1 MANNESRKL
10 MVDVVARIDKLE
22 KAMKR
27 GADVSDKQMGR
38 VEKRAKTMVVRLDK
52 QFTDLAANFGKGFLA
67 GLGAVGVGGIAG
79 AIQNVAKSFA
89 DLGREAK
96 MAGVNVEDF
105 QRWRYVADQNRIGID
120 ALTDGFKELSLRAS
134 EYVTTAGK
142 SGSAADAFR
151 QLGLSPQEVQERIKD
166 PSKFMLELIDRVQRL
181 KNTAKGIQIFDE
193 LFGGQG
199 GEQFV
204 QLIEQ
209 GREGIAATLKE
220 ADAMGVVFDKEWIEK
235 SAEIDRSFNR
245 LATTMGTAVKGAIVE
260 AATALEGFISSWNA
274 LNEKSVSGLKAELE
288 ILKQSRERLATT
300 QPSGGWEDTVA
311 GIFGKDRES
320 QLAAIAAKEKVIND
334 ELERRQAIVLKTVE
348 IEGAPYKPLA
358 APTSGKSD
366 AEKAR
371 EKAAKQAERERK
383 AVTDLIKELEFEASL
398 VGKSAVEKEKM
409 IALRHA
415 GAAATEAEK
424 QKINSLVESTYRA
437 NEAHEKQKQA
447 LQELN
452 DAGRD
457 FAGTLVDGLLSG
469 AKASDVLS
477 NALGQL
483 ADRFL
488 NSGLDALFGGG
499 GIGGIFGSVF
509 GGGKSD
515 PWAGLRFQDGGL
527 PKFASGTPSR
537 VRPGIVRGPG
547 TGTSDSI
554 VARISNKEF
563 ITNARSTQKY
573 RPLLEAINEDRLPTF
588 AKGMPSIAAPRMPDL
603 SRITNNNNNTTMNS
617 APIINVNVN
626 GATGDKEIEAR
637 AFSGAQRA
645 IMQWQKT
652 PYFAQAVA
660 GGVKQAN
667 KRGML
672 PR

>member
-1 MANNESRKL
+1 MANEPAL
-10 MVDVVARIDKLE
+10 YARMEMRVKDAE
-22 KAMKR
+22 K
-27 GADVSDKQMGR
+27 QL
-38 VEKRAKTMVVRLDK
+38 AKFAQRLDGEATGMERRWGK
-52 QFTDLAANFGKGFLA
+52 ATKNMDNTMSRGLAKMEGYLSNFGKGLWA
-67 GLGAVGVGGIAG
+67 GIAAG
-79 AIQNVAKSFA
+79 GFAGITVAIQNVAKSFA

-96 MAGVNVEDF
+96 MAGVDVEDF

-260 AATALEGFISSWNA
+260 AATALEGFISSWRDLEN
-274 LNEKSVSGLKAELE
+274 KSLSGINAELDT
-288 ILKQSRERLATT
+288 LAKRKAQLLAQKGTT
-300 QPSGGWEDTVA
+300 EDSLLS
-311 GIFGKDRES
+311 IIGKDADTEMRS
-320 QLAAIAAKEKVIND
+320 LDDKMAKLQARKD
-334 ELERRQAIVLKTVE
+334 ELTATKLDTIV
-348 IEGAPYKPLA
+348 IEPAYKPLA

-398 VGKSAVEKEKM
+398 VGKTAVEKEKM

-424 QKINSLVESTYRA
+424 HKIESLVESTYRA
-437 NEAHEKQKQA
+437 NEAHKRQKEA

-499 GIGGIFGSVF
+499 GGIGGLLGGLF

-515 PWAGLRFQDGGL
+515 PWAGLRL
-527 PKFASGTPSR
+527 ASG
-537 VRPGIVRGPG
+537 GHVRGPG
-547 TGTSDSI
+547 GPRSDSI
-554 VARISNKEF
+554 PAMLSNGEYV
-563 ITNARSTQKY
+563 INAAAAKKFG
-573 RPLLEAINEDRLPTF
+573 PLLDAINGGRGLALAGGGPISL
-588 AKGMPSIAAPRMPDL
+588 PSITAPRMPDL
-603 SRITNNNNNTTMNS
+603 SRITNTNNNSVNS
-617 APIINVNVN
+617 APVININVT
-626 GATGDKEIEAR
+626 GASGDDHVRSLVRDGVRQGLSAYDKG
-637 AFSGAQRA
+637 SVQRIA
-645 IMQWQKT
+645 MNLRQ
-652 PYFAQAVA
+652 VSS
-660 GGVKQAN
+660 
-667 KRGML
+667 RGL
-672 PR
+672 AK

>member
-27 GADVSDKQMGR
+27 GAQVTDQQMGR
-38 VEKRAKTMVVRLDK
+38 VEKRAKTMIVRLDR

-67 GLGAVGVGGIAG
+67 GLGAMGVGGIAA
-79 AIQNVAKSFA
+79 AIQNVTRSFA

-120 ALTDGFKELSLRAS
+120 AMVDGLKELNLRAS

-260 AATALEGFISSWNA
+260 AASALEAFLSSWRDMESKT
-274 LNEKSVSGLKAELE
+274 LSGVNAELA
-288 ILKQSRERLATT
+288 QLATRKEQLLAQKGT
-300 QPSGGWEDTVA
+300 TEDSLLS
-311 GIFGKDRES
+311 IIGKDADTEMRS
-320 QLAAIAAKEKVIND
+320 LDDKMVRLQARKD
-334 ELERRQAIVLKTVE
+334 ELTATKLDTIV
-348 IEGAPYKPLA
+348 IEPAYKPLA

-398 VGKSAVEKEKM
+398 VGKTAVEKEKM

-424 QKINSLVESTYRA
+424 QKIESLVESTYKA
-437 NEAHEKQKQA
+437 NEAHERQKEA

-457 FAGTLVDGLLSG
+457 FAGTLVDGLLEG

-477 NALGQL
+477 NALKSL

-515 PWAGLRFQDGGL
+515 PWAGLRGFDRGGYTGAGGKYQ
-527 PKFASGTPSR
+527 PAGVVHKGEVVWSQNDVRRAGGVGTVEAMR
-537 VRPGIVRGPG
+537 RGLAG
-547 TGTSDSI
+547 
-554 VARISNKEF
+554 
-563 ITNARSTQKY
+563 Y
-573 RPLLEAINEDRLPTF
+573 DRGG
-588 AKGMPSIAAPRMPDL
+588 AVSMPSLSAPRMPDL
-603 SRITNNNNNTTMNS
+603 SRITNNTNNSVSN
-617 APIINVNVN
+617 APIINVTVN
-626 GATGDKEIEAR
+626 GASGDDHVRKLVNE
-637 AFSGAQRA
+637 
-645 IMQWQKT
+645 
-652 PYFAQAVA
+652 
-660 GGVKQAN
+660 GVKQGLSGYDKGSAFRTARDLRQVN
-667 KRGML
+667 MRGL
-672 PR
+672 AR